1 MMKIFSPDVNGIL
14 TAWNRVRIDANIR
27 PETRASSSIP
37 GGIDEKWLED
47 LIVAEPALVMMGE
60 LGERADLRGRWVAF
74 SQLEVSAFNGRRI
87 YPDIIF
93 LSDRGEVAV
102 VEVKLR
108 KNPEIRDRQVV
119 AQVLEYA
126 ACLAALEE
134 DDLVR
139 LFSRST
145 TNQTWNEVIA
155 AWFPEIEDSARL
167 ADTFKRRLAS
177 RQLHL
182 SIACDE
188 APNGLREL
196 VAGVVGQEAL
206 GEYSFRVSEIALFA
220 PPSGPGF
227 VAIPSVRIA
236 TETVARTA
244 VTVSVQMEGERP
256 QTAVT
261 VQVQPLDQIEAAVAA
276 VEGKRRVLN
285 DWDRDDFV
293 DYVQN
298 SFVSQPLVGKGLVD
312 LFDTLQAAGF
322 DLRFGSGSVPAFG
335 VVMPALAGKYQLVN
349 ITAGGKAS
357 VALGNMRPAVA
368 ATVRAAICDEFQFKL
383 PETGYPNLPA
393 TWVESPRHLIAA
405 FLKLRD
411 AASGSGES

>member
-1 MMKIFSPDVNGIL
+1 MMKIFFPDVNGNL

-47 LIVAEPALVMMGE
+47 LIIAEPALVMMGE

-74 SQLEVSAFNGRRI
+74 SQLEVSAFNGRTI
-87 YPDIIF
+87 YPDIVF
-93 LSDRGEVAV
+93 FSDRGEVVV

-145 TNQTWNEVIA
+145 AHQRWTEVIA
-155 AWFPEIEDSARL
+155 ALFPEIEDSARL
-167 ADTFKRRLAS
+167 ADTFQRRLAS

-220 PPSGPGF
+220 PSSGPGF

-261 VQVQPLDQIEAAVAA
+261 VQVQPLDQIQAAVAD
-276 VEGKRRVLN
+276 VEGKRRVIN

-293 DYVQN
+293 EYVQN
-298 SFVSQPLVGKGLVD
+298 QFGNKPTVARDLAA
-312 LFDTLQAAGF
+312 LFDLLQERGF
-322 DLRFGSGSVPAFG
+322 DLRFGNGVVPAFG
-335 VVMPALAGKYQLVN
+335 VVIPSLADKYQIVN
-349 ITAGGKAS
+349 ITAQGRAS
-357 VALGNMRPAVA
+357 TAFGNMRPEVRAR
-368 ATVRAAICDEFQFKL
+368 VRAALCDAYKFTL
-383 PETGYPNLPA
+383 PETNFPYLPVSWLQQPLLLVSVLTTLRDTPA
-393 TWVESPRHLIAA
+393 TTN
-405 FLKLRD
+405 D
-411 AASGSGES
+411 A

>member
-1 MMKIFSPDVNGIL
+1 MKKIFTSDSNGKL
-14 TAWNRVRIDANIR
+14 TAWNRVLIDANIR

-37 GGIDEKWLED
+37 GQTDEKWLEE
-47 LIVAEPALVMMGE
+47 LIIAEPALVMMGE
-60 LGERADLRGRWVAF
+60 LGEAADLRGRWVAF
-74 SQLEVSAFNGRRI
+74 SQLEVSAFNGRTI
-87 YPDIIF
+87 YPDIVF

-139 LFSRST
+139 LFSRGT
-145 TNQTWNEVIA
+145 TDQTWTEVIA
-155 AWFPEIEDSARL
+155 ALFPEIEDSPRL

-196 VAGVVGQEAL
+196 VTCVVGQEAL

-220 PPSGPGF
+220 PSSGPGF

-244 VTVSVQMEGERP
+244 VTVSVQMEGDRP

-261 VQVQPLDQIEAAVAA
+261 VQVQPLDQIQAAVAA
-276 VEGKRRVLN
+276 AEGKRRVLN
-285 DWDRDDFV
+285 DWDRDSFAE
-293 DYVQN
+293 YAQN
-298 SFVSQPLVGKGLVD
+298 QFLAQPLVGKGLVD
-312 LFDTLQAAGF
+312 LFDTLQTKGF
-322 DLRFGSGSVPAFG
+322 DLRFGSGVVPAFG
-335 VVMPALAGKYQLVN
+335 VVIPSLADKYQIVN

-357 VALGNMRPAVA
+357 VAFGNMRSSVA
-368 ATVRAAICDEFQFKL
+368 ATVRAALVDEFRFKI
-383 PETGYPNLPA
+383 PDTGYPYLPA
-393 TWVESPRHLIAA
+393 KWVERPQHLIAA
-405 FLKLRD
+405 LLKLRE
-411 AASGSGES
+411 AASSSGES